1 MSRAAG
7 SADVSAVMPAF
18 NEEANLEQ
26 SVGRVAPALPGQ
38 TRSFEIIV
46 VDDGSRDG
54 TAALLERLQ
63 GTHSQLRVVRHAAN
77 RGYGAAVRSGF
88 DAARL
93 SWVFLIDADNQ
104 FDPAEIG
111 LLLAHAPEAD
121 IVAGYRRHR
130 SDPLR
135 RRLNALAFFT
145 LVRLLF
151 GRLGRDVN
159 CAFKL
164 IRRDLLRQ
172 LDLQSSGALINTELL
187 VKARRFEAR
196 IVEVPVEHFPRESGR
211 QTGANPRAVL
221 RGFAELIAFR
231 RGLRARGAPSPRS

>member
-1 MSRAAG
+1 MSPAART
-7 SADVSAVMPAF
+7 ADVSAVMPAF

-26 SVGRVAPALPGQ
+26 SVGRVATALAGQ

-54 TAALLERLQ
+54 TAALLERLAAD
-63 GTHSQLRVVRHAAN
+63 HPQLRVVRHTAN

-93 SWVFLIDADNQ
+93 GWVFLIDADNQ

-121 IVAGYRRHR
+121 IVAGYRRQR

-151 GRLGRDVN
+151 GPLGRDVN

-164 IRRDLLRQ
+164 IRRDLLVGMT
-172 LDLQSSGALINTELL
+172 LHSDGALINTELL
-187 VKARRFEAR
+187 VLARQMQAR
-196 IVEVPVEHFPRESGR
+196 IIEVPVHHYPRTAGTP
-211 QTGANPRAVL
+211 TGAKPRVVL
-221 RGFAELIAFR
+221 RAFKELLAFR
-231 RGLRARGAPSPRS
+231 AERRQVEKAA